1 MSEPHPQL
9 PPPPNPA
16 LLPLL
21 ATVVYLAAVVAVWGV
36 LSLLLDREVVD
47 YPDAGPLLGP
57 AMAAAAGLATW
68 VALVRTRR
76 SRSPWL
82 GTALA
87 VLGAL
92 AGMLVVAAVGY
103 APVAA
108 PHFALSPFVLAAAA
122 LSGITVLTVWGIR
135 AR

>member
-1 MSEPHPQL
+1 MSEPQPHL

-21 ATVVYLAAVVAVWGV
+21 ATVVYLAAVVALWGV
-36 LSLLLDREVVD
+36 LSLLLDRDVVD

-57 AMAAAAGLATW
+57 AMAASAGVVTW
-68 VALVRTRR
+68 IALVRTRR
-76 SRSPWL
+76 ARSPWL

-87 VLGAL
+87 VLGAA
-92 AGMLVVAAVGY
+92 AGMLVVSALGY
-103 APVAA
+103 GLVAA

-122 LSGITVLTVWGIR
+122 LSGITVLSVWGIR

>member
-1 MSEPHPQL
+1 MSEPQPHL

-21 ATVVYLAAVVAVWGV
+21 ATVVYLAAVVALWGV
-36 LSLLLDREVVD
+36 VSLLLDRDVVD

-57 AMAAAAGLATW
+57 AMAAAAGLVTW
-68 VALVRTRR
+68 AALWRTRR
-76 SRSPWL
+76 ARSPWP
-82 GTALA
+82 GATLA

-92 AGMLVVAAVGY
+92 AGMLVVSALGY
-103 APVAA
+103 GLVAA
-108 PHFALSPFVLAAAA
+108 PHFALSPFVLSAAA
-122 LSGITVLTVWGIR
+122 LSGITVLAVWGIR